1 VGEDETRMTDRIP
14 VAIIG
19 AGPFGLSVGA
29 HLRELGGRVFGKPMQ
44 TWRESMPP
52 GMLLRSAWD
61 ETSLSAP
68 GGRGSIGE
76 WARANGEPRVEPIPL
91 ETFLR
96 YSEWFREKFVGELEA
111 GDIVQVEATDDGR
124 FRLLTTRGEA
134 FEADRLVL
142 AVGVLP
148 FQHVPKELRGL
159 LGQGVDL
166 ATLSPDLATLRDR
179 EVAVVGGGQS
189 ALETAGLAVQAGARV
204 ELITRSDVRWFADRE
219 PHKPR
224 SKLGERLYRLAYPAV
239 GYGPPPLNRLVL
251 HPDLYAKLPASLR
264 RRLTRRLLR
273 PGGSPWLR
281 DLVDGQV
288 TMRVGN
294 RVREVDRTNGRL
306 QLHLEDG
313 TTTHADNVLVATG
326 YRFSLDAMP
335 FLAPGLRARIA
346 TKDDWPVLDR
356 HFRSV
361 SEPRIFMVG
370 YAAEGRFGPISRY
383 VLGTEFTA
391 NRVREGVAA

>member
-1 VGEDETRMTDRIP
+1 
-14 VAIIG
+14 
-19 AGPFGLSVGA
+19 
-29 HLRELGGRVFGKPMQ
+29 
-44 TWRESMPP
+44 
-52 GMLLRSAWD
+52 
-61 ETSLSAP
+61 
-68 GGRGSIGE
+68 
-76 WARANGEPRVEPIPL
+76 
-91 ETFLR
+91 
-96 YSEWFREKFVGELEA
+96 
-111 GDIVQVEATDDGR
+111 
-124 FRLLTTRGEA
+124 
-134 FEADRLVL
+134 
-142 AVGVLP
+142 
-148 FQHVPKELRGL
+148 L

-166 ATLSPDLATLRDR
+166 ATHSPDLATLRDR

-326 YRFSLDAMP
+326 YRFSLDGMP

-346 TKDDWPVLDR
+346 MKDDWPVLDR